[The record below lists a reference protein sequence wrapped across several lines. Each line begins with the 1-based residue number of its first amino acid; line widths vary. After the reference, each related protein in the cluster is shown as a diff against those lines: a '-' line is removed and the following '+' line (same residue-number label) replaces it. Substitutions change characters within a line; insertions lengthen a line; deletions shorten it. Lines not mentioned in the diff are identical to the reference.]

1 MIFDQALVREQAV
14 ERFLRY
20 VKIDTQSDENSRT
33 YPSTRKQFDLTTVL
47 VEELKALGVNDAHVD
62 EHCYVTAT
70 LPATVFSAQPTIGFL
85 AHLDTSTEVS
95 GSNVKPRIIENYRG
109 GDIVVSLENAI
120 VIKESENKDL
130 ARCIGDD
137 IITSD
142 GTTLLGADDKAGIA
156 GIMTAVEYL
165 IKHPEIPRG
174 AVKIA
179 FTPDE
184 EIGKGVEFFD
194 IKKFGADFAYTIDGG
209 FTGELNNETF
219 SADAAIIEIKGR
231 DMHPGTAKDRMVN
244 SIRAMAEVIVRL
256 PKEMSPETT
265 QNHEPYIHPQTLDGS
280 VGVTR
285 LKILLRD
292 FTDDGLAHERKL
304 LEEILEQV
312 RTLYPKTIITLA
324 IKPTYRNMLPELQK
338 HPRVTERLEQAVKK
352 AGITPLW
359 MPIRGGTDGA
369 VLTARG
375 LPTPNIFTGGCN
387 SHSLTEWQSVE
398 ALGAI
403 AEVLVNIVLG
413 DFPI

>member
-1 MIFDQALVREQAV
+1 MIFDQAAVKEQAV

-20 VKIDTQSDENSRT
+20 VKIDTQSDENSQT
-33 YPSTRKQFDLTTVL
+33 YPSTFKQFDLAKLL
-47 VEELKALGVNDAHVD
+47 VEELKALGVNDANVD
-62 EHCYVTAT
+62 ENCYVTAT
-70 LPATVFSAQPTIGFL
+70 LAATVSTAQPTIGFL

-95 GSNVKPRIIENYRG
+95 GAHVKQRIIKNYQG
-109 GDIVVSLENAI
+109 GDIVVSRENAI

-137 IITSD
+137 IIISD
-142 GTTLLGADDKAGIA
+142 GTTLLGADDKSGIA
-156 GIMTAVEYL
+156 AIMTAVDYL
-165 IKHPEIPRG
+165 TRHLEIPRG

-194 IKKFGADFAYTIDGG
+194 IKKFGADFAYTVDGG

-219 SADAAIIEIKGR
+219 SADAAFIEIKGR

-265 QNHEPYIHPQTLDGS
+265 QNHEPYIHPQTLNGS
-280 VGVTR
+280 VGSSHM
-285 LKILLRD
+285 KILLRD
-292 FTDDGLAHERKL
+292 FTDDGLARERKL
-304 LEEILEQV
+304 LEEILDRV
-312 RTLYPKTIITLA
+312 RALYPNATITLA
-324 IKPTYRNMLPELQK
+324 VKPTYRNMLPELQK
-338 HPRVTERLEQAVKK
+338 HPQVTARLEQAVKK
-352 AGITPLW
+352 AAITPLW
-359 MPIRGGTDGA
+359 MPIRGGADGS

-398 ALGAI
+398 ALVKI
-403 AEVLVNIVLG
+403 VEVIVNIVG
-413 DFPI
+413 VAP